1 MYNEERQPT
10 KRELNYQQLLGLK
23 KEWPK
28 WVFATQQGK
37 DTDYAVCS
45 INNNFVK
52 VCYKYENYR
61 YKGFFIS
68 STPECIEEFTD
79 MFFETADDAFDAVM
93 VWASKNG
100 YKFKEYYH
108 PAVIDF

>member
-79 MFFETADDAFDAVM
+79 MFWRGHKRIEIRCR
-93 VWASKNG
+93 NG
-100 YKFKEYYH
+100 MGEQERLQIQGIL
-108 PAVIDF
+108 PSSRD